1 VRSFAAA
8 FLALSQTLHILIS
21 NAGVMACLEGRTA
34 DGFETQFGTNHLVHF
49 LLTQLLLPTLQ
60 ASSTPAFYSRVIV
73 LASSGHRHG
82 GINFHNLN
90 FEGEYNPW
98 VAYGQSK
105 TANIYTASEVERR
118 YGSKGVHA
126 WSVHPGMIMTGLAKH
141 VPAEMLEALAQ
152 NPDVRRA
159 MIL

>member
-1 VRSFAAA
+1 
-8 FLALSQTLHILIS
+8 
-21 NAGVMACLEGRTA
+21 MACLEGRTA